1 MTATRST
8 IAVTS
13 SSPTGIT
20 VTLENTGIFL
30 GILVSV
36 FILAGAAVQIIS
48 KMNKISSSI
57 SQIEEAMKEH
67 ARNAEKIRQLERT
80 LDLHIQDYVNRK
92 DVIQMLLG
100 QLDEKITHKFKR
112 LLFYTRDVQRFLQK
126 DSSFVIREYEE
137 NTEQE

>member
-1 MTATRST
+1 MFTTRST
-8 IAVTS
+8 IAITS
-13 SSPTGIT
+13 STPGIT

-30 GILVSV
+30 GIIVSV
-36 FILAGAAVQIIS
+36 FIIAGGAVQIIS

-57 SQIEEAMKEH
+57 TQIEEAMKEH

-100 QLDEKITHKFKR
+100 QLDQKITHKFKR

>member
-1 MTATRST
+1 MFTTRST
-8 IAVTS
+8 IAITS
-13 SSPTGIT
+13 STPGIT

-30 GILVSV
+30 GIIVSV
-36 FILAGAAVQIIS
+36 FIIAGGAVQIIS

-57 SQIEEAMKEH
+57 TQIEEAMKEH
-67 ARNAEKIRQLERT
+67 ARNAEKIRQLEIT

-100 QLDEKITHKFKR
+100 QLDQKITHKFKR

>member
-1 MTATRST
+1 MTTTRST

-13 SSPTGIT
+13 SSPGIT
-20 VTLENTGIFL
+20 VTLESTGIFL
-30 GILVSV
+30 GIVVSV
-36 FILAGAAVQIIS
+36 FIVAGGAVQIIS
-48 KMNKISSSI
+48 KMNKISYSI
-57 SQIEEAMKEH
+57 TQIEEAMKEH

-100 QLDEKITHKFKR
+100 QLDQKITHKFKR

-137 NTEQE
+137 DTEQE